1 MFSNRQQIIFRG
13 EDLVKM
19 SNHTLSD
26 VQEGKDYSFPLQ
38 VLYLLPY
45 LLLRGLNES

>member
-1 MFSNRQQIIFRG
+1 
-13 EDLVKM
+13 VKM